1 MTEAEYKRRLHE
13 IDQRYEKERI
23 DLMAEYA
30 ISETDIKIGDI
41 VGDKEKMIIV
51 DDIGVTR
58 WGIPSI
64 YFIGRK
70 VNKNGKVSKK
80 ADKYNVF
87 NVIYH
92 IVKG

>member
-1 MTEAEYKRRLHE
+1 MTKEEFLVALK
-13 IDQRYEKERI
+13 EKEVI
-23 DLMAEYA
+23 EN
-30 ISETDIKIGDI
+30 
-41 VGDKEKMIIV
+41 
-51 DDIGVTR
+51 
-58 WGIPSI
+58 I

-92 IVKG
+92 IKV